1 MKIVVCIKRIPATD
15 TKVRLKDDGTL
26 EEAGIQWI
34 TSPYDE
40 YAVEMALRL
49 TEKDKDS
56 EVIIACMGPEKA
68 TDRIRGELARGATR
82 AIHLVDDDMRRD
94 AYSVAKSLASAIGD
108 EKPDMVLCG
117 RAAADDQS
125 FSVGPMLGV
134 FLGMPVVTEVAGV
147 ENQDGKLVA
156 HKELDGNVVHIQVPS
171 PVLLTTTKAS
181 YEPRYPKL
189 KDIMKAK
196 KKKIAKSTPDAPASQ
211 AATRTWKPPAP
222 PAAGRIVGEGPD
234 AVPELMRILSED
246 EKLLAL

>member
-15 TKVRLKDDGTL
+15 TKIRLSDDGTL

-49 TEKDKDS
+49 AKDTKG
-56 EVIIACMGPEKA
+56 EVVVVCLGPDKA

-94 AYSVAKSLASAIGD
+94 SYSVAKTLSCAIAA
-108 EKPDMVLCG
+108 EKPDVVFCG
-117 RAAADDQS
+117 RSAADDQS
-125 FSVGPMLGV
+125 FAVGPMLGV
-134 FLGMPVVTEVAGV
+134 FLDFPVVTEVAGFAYEGGKIV
-147 ENQDGKLVA
+147 VHKEFDGKVA
-156 HKELDGNVVHIQVPS
+156 HIEVPS
-171 PVLLTTTKAS
+171 PVLLTATKAE

-196 KKKIAKSTPDAPASQ
+196 KKKIAKSAAEAVASK
-211 AATRTWKPPAP
+211 AETRTWKPPPP
-222 PAAGRIVGEGPD
+222 PADGRIVGEGAD
-234 AVPELMRILSED
+234 AAPELVRILSED